1 MIQIFLLKL
10 LIVGTI
16 FYSHGT
22 LRYICEANTLVYY
35 MDEIIIII
43 GLIVLNG
50 IFAMSEVALISA
62 RKSRLSSDAKKGS
75 KSAKVALKL
84 ANDPDRFL
92 STVQIGITLI
102 GILTGIYSGN
112 RIAADLT
119 ETMISWGVS
128 VTYASALAQGI
139 IVVVVTY
146 LTIIFGEL
154 VPKRIGLSVAEKA
167 AKVVAR
173 PMRVLASIALPFVWL
188 LSKSTEIIFNL
199 LGIKETD
206 NKVTEEEIKS
216 IIEEGTEEG
225 EVQPVEKDIM
235 QRVFLLGDLKVSSI
249 MTHKSDI
256 VWLDMDMTADEV
268 RAVVNENLFE
278 FYPIADGDLDH
289 VKGIVNLKDLVVHLS
304 NPDFK
309 LASLIHEAT
318 YFHESMNVYKVLE
331 QMKMQKISRALV
343 CDEFG
348 ICTGIITLRD
358 ILEGLVGNVDDPEE
372 EPDIIKR
379 VNKEGWLVD
388 GQCSLYD
395 FLCYFNRSD
404 LFEASE
410 YHTLGGLLLK
420 ELQHIP
426 TSGETLQWNG
436 FTFEVVDMDGARIDK
451 VLVTTPIAEDNGDE
465 EA

>member
-1 MIQIFLLKL
+1 
-10 LIVGTI
+10 
-16 FYSHGT
+16 
-22 LRYICEANTLVYY
+22 
-35 MDEIIIII
+35 
-43 GLIVLNG
+43 
-50 IFAMSEVALISA
+50 MSEVALISA

-331 QMKMQKISRALV
+331 LMKMQKISRALV

-410 YHTLGGLLLK
+410 YLTLGGLLLK

>member
-1 MIQIFLLKL
+1 
-10 LIVGTI
+10 
-16 FYSHGT
+16 
-22 LRYICEANTLVYY
+22 
-35 MDEIIIII
+35 
-43 GLIVLNG
+43 
-50 IFAMSEVALISA
+50 MSEVVLISA

-167 AKVVAR
+167 AKVIAR

>member
-1 MIQIFLLKL
+1 MEHSVIF
-10 LIVGTI
+10 VRQTQ
-16 FYSHGT
+16 FF
-22 LRYICEANTLVYY
+22 Y

-75 KSAKVALKL
+75 KAAKVALKL

-112 RIAADLT
+112 RIASDLT

-128 VTYASALAQGI
+128 TTYAAALAQGV
-139 IVVVVTY
+139 IVVIVTY

-154 VPKRIGLSVAEKA
+154 VPKRIGMSVAEKA
-167 AKVVAR
+167 AKVMAR
-173 PMRVLASIALPFVWL
+173 PMRVLATIALPFVWL
-188 LSKSTEIIFNL
+188 LSKSTELIFNL
-199 LGIKETD
+199 LNIKEAD

-225 EVQPVEKDIM
+225 EVQPVENDIM

-304 NPDFK
+304 KPDFK
-309 LASLIHEAT
+309 LASLIHEPA

-331 QMKMQKISRALV
+331 QMKVQKISRGLV

-348 ICTGIITLRD
+348 VCTGIITLRD
-358 ILEGLVGNVDDPEE
+358 ILEGLVGNVDDPGE

-395 FLCYFNRSD
+395 FLCYFKRSD
-404 LFEASE
+404 LFETSE
-410 YHTLGGLLLK
+410 YHTLGGLILK

-426 TSGETLQWNG
+426 ISGETLDWNG

>member
-1 MIQIFLLKL
+1 
-10 LIVGTI
+10 
-16 FYSHGT
+16 
-22 LRYICEANTLVYY
+22 
-35 MDEIIIII
+35 
-43 GLIVLNG
+43 
-50 IFAMSEVALISA
+50 MSEVALISA

-249 MTHKSDI
+249 MTHRSDI

>member
-1 MIQIFLLKL
+1 
-10 LIVGTI
+10 
-16 FYSHGT
+16 
-22 LRYICEANTLVYY
+22 
-35 MDEIIIII
+35 
-43 GLIVLNG
+43 
-50 IFAMSEVALISA
+50 MSEVALISA

-331 QMKMQKISRALV
+331 QMKMQKISSALV
-343 CDEFG
+343 CYEFG

-404 LFEASE
+404 LFEASG

>member
-1 MIQIFLLKL
+1 
-10 LIVGTI
+10 
-16 FYSHGT
+16 
-22 LRYICEANTLVYY
+22 
-35 MDEIIIII
+35 
-43 GLIVLNG
+43 
-50 IFAMSEVALISA
+50 MSEVALISA

-128 VTYASALAQGI
+128 VIYASALAQGI

>member
-1 MIQIFLLKL
+1 MQ
-10 LIVGTI
+10 
-16 FYSHGT
+16 
-22 LRYICEANTLVYY
+22 
-35 MDEIIIII
+35 
-43 GLIVLNG
+43 
-50 IFAMSEVALISA
+50 
-62 RKSRLSSDAKKGS
+62 KK
-75 KSAKVALKL
+75 AVALKL

>member
-1 MIQIFLLKL
+1 
-10 LIVGTI
+10 
-16 FYSHGT
+16 
-22 LRYICEANTLVYY
+22 
-35 MDEIIIII
+35 
-43 GLIVLNG
+43 
-50 IFAMSEVALISA
+50 MSEVALISA

-119 ETMISWGVS
+119 GTMISWGVS

>member
-1 MIQIFLLKL
+1 
-10 LIVGTI
+10 
-16 FYSHGT
+16 
-22 LRYICEANTLVYY
+22 
-35 MDEIIIII
+35 
-43 GLIVLNG
+43 
-50 IFAMSEVALISA
+50 MSEVALISA

-426 TSGETLQWNG
+426 ISGETLQWNG

>member
-1 MIQIFLLKL
+1 
-10 LIVGTI
+10 
-16 FYSHGT
+16 
-22 LRYICEANTLVYY
+22 
-35 MDEIIIII
+35 
-43 GLIVLNG
+43 
-50 IFAMSEVALISA
+50 MSEVALISA

-436 FTFEVVDMDGARIDK
+436 FTFEVVDMDGVRIDK

>member
-1 MIQIFLLKL
+1 
-10 LIVGTI
+10 
-16 FYSHGT
+16 
-22 LRYICEANTLVYY
+22 
-35 MDEIIIII
+35 
-43 GLIVLNG
+43 
-50 IFAMSEVALISA
+50 MSEVALISA

-256 VWLDMDMTADEV
+256 IWLDMDMTADEV

>member
-1 MIQIFLLKL
+1 
-10 LIVGTI
+10 
-16 FYSHGT
+16 
-22 LRYICEANTLVYY
+22 
-35 MDEIIIII
+35 
-43 GLIVLNG
+43 
-50 IFAMSEVALISA
+50 MSEVALISA

-112 RIAADLT
+112 RIATDLT

-256 VWLDMDMTADEV
+256 VWLDMDMIADEV

>member
-1 MIQIFLLKL
+1 
-10 LIVGTI
+10 
-16 FYSHGT
+16 
-22 LRYICEANTLVYY
+22 
-35 MDEIIIII
+35 
-43 GLIVLNG
+43 
-50 IFAMSEVALISA
+50 MSEVALISA

-358 ILEGLVGNVDDPEE
+358 ILEGLVGNVDDPKE

>member
-1 MIQIFLLKL
+1 
-10 LIVGTI
+10 
-16 FYSHGT
+16 
-22 LRYICEANTLVYY
+22 

-358 ILEGLVGNVDDPEE
+358 ILEE